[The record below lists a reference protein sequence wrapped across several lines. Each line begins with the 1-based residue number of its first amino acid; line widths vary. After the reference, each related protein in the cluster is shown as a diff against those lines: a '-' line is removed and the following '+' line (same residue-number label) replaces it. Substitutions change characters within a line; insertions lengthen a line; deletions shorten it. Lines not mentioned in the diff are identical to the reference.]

1 MKMHMLSGGRLR
13 TRRSAYITGAAE
25 GDTIE
30 LSVFRAAQACPGQ
43 RPVRYRLRSLIADN
57 TEARWGSL
65 ANLIPIITRGNTFF
79 LMALPRG
86 NTKQRT
92 KTLKTLKFPATQQA
106 RV

>member
-57 TEARWGSL
+57 TEARWRKSATLGL
-65 ANLIPIITRGNTFF
+65 AVL
-79 LMALPRG
+79 A
-86 NTKQRT
+86 
-92 KTLKTLKFPATQQA
+92 
-106 RV
+106 V